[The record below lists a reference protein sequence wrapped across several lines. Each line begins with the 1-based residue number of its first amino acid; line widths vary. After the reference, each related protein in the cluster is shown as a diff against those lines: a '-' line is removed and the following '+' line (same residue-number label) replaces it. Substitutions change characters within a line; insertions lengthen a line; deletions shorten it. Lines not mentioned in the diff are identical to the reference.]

1 VVTPAAELL
10 LGTRGQ
16 RKLLAFMEGDD
27 QDTGAKR
34 LRRSGCVG
42 F

>member
-1 VVTPAAELL
+1 MVAPAAELL
-10 LGTRGQ
+10 LSARGQ

-27 QDTGAKR
+27 QDTGAKG
-34 LRRSGCVG
+34 LRRGGCVG